1 MVVVAWQD
9 TLRRLFLAPN
19 NPMIDE
25 AIFDIE
31 TQRLFSEVDG
41 GDPELLGVS
50 IISVYL
56 RKVDESQREI
66 EGVMKSFWENELSEF
81 WPILTHVKR
90 IIGFNSLKF
99 DVPVLK
105 PLAPPAFV
113 RLPHFD
119 IMNSV
124 REALG
129 HNLSLAVLA
138 GETLGAAKTD
148 NGFNAVEYWKSQDPE
163 KLTKLKSYCEADVL
177 LTRDLYDYGV
187 LNKYLKYVDK
197 WNNPKTFPV
206 DFSYPADVINAS
218 RQMGMF

>member
-1 MVVVAWQD
+1 
-9 TLRRLFLAPN
+9 
-19 NPMIDE
+19 MIDE

-31 TQRLFSEVDG
+31 TQKLFSEVEE
-41 GDPELLGVS
+41 GDPALLGVS
-50 IISVYL
+50 LVSVYL

-66 EGVMKSFWENELSEF
+66 EGMMKSFWENELSEF
-81 WPILTHVKR
+81 WPTLTHVKR

-99 DVPVLK
+99 DVPVLR
-105 PLAPPAFV
+105 PLAPPTFT

-119 IMNSV
+119 IMNTV

-138 GETLGAAKTD
+138 QETLGVGKTD
-148 NGFNAVEYWKSQDPE
+148 NGLNAVVYWKSQNPE
-163 KLTKLKSYCEADVL
+163 QLRKLREYCEADVL

-187 LNKYLKYVDK
+187 RNKHLKYVDK

-206 DFSYPADVINAS
+206 DFSYPKEVLDAS

>member
-1 MVVVAWQD
+1 
-9 TLRRLFLAPN
+9 
-19 NPMIDE
+19 MIDE

-31 TQRLFSEVDG
+31 TQKLFSEVDG
-41 GDPELLGVS
+41 GDPAALGVS
-50 IISVYL
+50 LVSVYI
-56 RKVDESQREI
+56 RKVNEQQEEI
-66 EGVMKSFWENELSEF
+66 EGLIKSFWEYELSEF
-81 WPILTHVKR
+81 WPILSNARR
-90 IIGFNSLKF
+90 IIGFNSLRF

-105 PLAPPAFV
+105 PLAPPTFV

-138 GETLGAAKTD
+138 AETLGAAKTD
-148 NGFNAVEYWKSQDPE
+148 NGFNAVEYWKSQDPT
-163 KLTKLKSYCEADVL
+163 KLAKLKSYCEADVL

-187 LNKYLKYVDK
+187 RNKHLKYVDK

-206 DFSYPADVINAS
+206 DFSYPPDVINAS
-218 RQMGMF
+218 WQMGMF

>member
-1 MVVVAWQD
+1 
-9 TLRRLFLAPN
+9 
-19 NPMIDE
+19 MIDE

-31 TQRLFSEVDG
+31 TKKLFSEVED
-41 GDPELLGVS
+41 GDPALLGVS
-50 IISVYL
+50 IVSVYL
-56 RKVDESQREI
+56 RKVDEEQREI
-66 EGVMKSFWENELSEF
+66 SGYMKSFWEHELADF
-81 WPILTHVKR
+81 WPTLMGVKR
-90 IIGFNSLKF
+90 VIGFNSLKF

-105 PLAPPAFV
+105 PLAPPTFV

-138 GETLGAAKTD
+138 QESLGTGKVDT
-148 NGFNAVEYWKSQDPE
+148 GLNAVDYWKSQDPE
-163 KLTKLKSYCEADVL
+163 QLAKLKFYCEADVL

-187 LNKYLKYVDK
+187 RNKHLKYVDK
-197 WNNPKTFPV
+197 WNNHKSFPV
-206 DFSYPADVINAS
+206 DFSYPQEVVDAS